1 MNHIYCLV
9 VSHGVAAHEIR
20 RGSLVL
26 MPVIYNLHFQFLIL
40 LPCRFS
46 C

>member
-26 MPVIYNLHFQFLIL
+26 MPVFIISI
-40 LPCRFS
+40 FS
-46 C
+46 F